1 VSVNLLGQIYLFGYL
16 GIVTVRK
23 FRSVRFSFFFGFGRS
38 ERPMGSTNAEI
49 LWTLKSVYNNFSFAS
64 NEGCNQLLGEMV
76 PDSVIAKVSVCV
88 YMVK

>member
-1 VSVNLLGQIYLFGYL
+1 
-16 GIVTVRK
+16 
-23 FRSVRFSFFFGFGRS
+23 
-38 ERPMGSTNAEI
+38 MGSTNAEI